1 MIVESKMENT
11 VIVNI
16 TKAVLLLVDSGVVQL
31 SLLGLACL
39 LSVLHVN

>member
-1 MIVESKMENT
+1 MENT

-16 TKAVLLLVDSGVVQL
+16 TKAVLLLVDSGVLQL
-31 SLLGLACL
+31 SLFGLACL